1 MKHDVKARFSKAARS
16 YEKHADVQ
24 QRVADRLVS
33 LFQLDPPPTRILD
46 VGCGTGILTSRLVDR
61 FPDAEIVAVDISD
74 EMIDQAQLRSF
85 ADKVE
90 WVVSDVLKFDDRQ
103 RFDLVTSS
111 STIQWVLPHSELF
124 EHLYNLISPG
134 GRLFFSMMVTGTLTE
149 LHSLRRT
156 LFPEKLPATELSE
169 MSVVK
174 RTLEQA
180 GFSVLWRKT
189 MREDARY
196 EDALAFFRSL
206 HELGITGGHLS
217 NSGVLLNR
225 RELTRLIAEYQKRY
239 GLDKGEVRASYQI
252 GYFHCSKQ
260 NPSS

>member
-1 MKHDVKARFSKAARS
+1 MSTVKHDVKARFSKAARS

-33 LFQLDPPPTRILD
+33 LFQLDPPPTKILD
-46 VGCGTGILTSRLVDR
+46 VGCGTGILTARLVNR
-61 FPDAEIVAVDISD
+61 FPDAEIAAVDISE
-74 EMIDQAQLRSF
+74 EMIDQANLRTF
-85 ADKVE
+85 ADDVE
-90 WVVSDVLKFDDRQ
+90 WIVSDILKFKSNK
-103 RFDLVTSS
+103 RFDLITSS
-111 STIQWVLPHSELF
+111 STIQWVLPHDELF
-124 EHLYNLISPG
+124 KKLHDLLVPG

-169 MSVVK
+169 MAAIK
-174 RTLEQA
+174 RVLEKT

-252 GYFHCSKQ
+252 GYFHCLK
-260 NPSS
+260 PA